1 MMNHLKTHTSI
12 VILSGLL
19 LSACGSAATPAPT
32 AAPAKPAAAATA
44 APVQPTAAPQ
54 AAAPTTAP
62 QAAAPTAAPKP
73 TDAPKPTEAA
83 KPAAAGVV
91 TLKIVPGESKAQ
103 YEVDEIF
110 FNQNNKLATAIGI
123 TDNIN
128 GEIKLDPSN
137 PAKTEVGK
145 ISVNIQVLKSDG
157 HPNGNGSARRDN
169 FIRTQWLES
178 AKYPVAE
185 FTPTKL
191 EGLPNT
197 YKLGDTLKFKMIG
210 DMKVKTGTQPI
221 TWDVEA
227 VYDGST
233 LKGSASTAFKMS
245 IFNVEPPNIA
255 GMLKANDD
263 TKIKLTLVA
272 KP

>member
-1 MMNHLKTHTSI
+1 MMNQLKTHTSI

-32 AAPAKPAAAATA
+32 AAPAKPAAVATVAPAQPTA
-44 APVQPTAAPQ
+44 APQVAAPTAAPQ
-54 AAAPTTAP
+54 AAAPTA
-62 QAAAPTAAPKP
+62 
-73 TDAPKPTEAA
+73 APKPTEAA

-91 TLKIVPGESKAQ
+91 TLKLVAGESKAQ

-123 TDNIN
+123 TDNIE
-128 GEIKLDPSN
+128 GEIKLDPAN
-137 PAKTEVGK
+137 PSKTQVGK

-178 AKYPVAE
+178 AKYPIAE

-191 EGLPNT
+191 EGLPST
-197 YKLGDTLKFKMIG
+197 YKAGDTLKFKMVG

-233 LKGSASTAFKMS
+233 LKGSANTAFKMS

-255 GMLKANDD
+255 GILKSNDD
-263 TKIKLTLVA
+263 TKVKLTFVA